1 MMRVT
6 FFDRFLIFLAITLK
20 VSPLLAHILLMV
32 AITAL
37 FAGLAPDAAVMLR
50 RLDYLAIWIATCA
63 FGIFVTWFSKGEYK
77 DAWRRS
83 DIWRE

>member
-6 FFDRFLIFLAITLK
+6 FFDRFLIFLAIKLK

-63 FGIFVTWFSKGEYK
+63 FGIFITWFSKGEYK